1 MLHKSFRRGGLTLAL
16 MLALALS
23 GATPASAQGF
33 GPRSVFDWLSNL
45 FDFTI
50 FAAND
55 TDGSSGGLS
64 GIWEMEGAG
73 FDPFG
78 PPAAHGNP
86 TGNPTGET
94 PDEGAGYDPFGLS

>member
-1 MLHKSFRRGGLTLAL
+1 MLHKSFCRGGLTLAL

-50 FAAND
+50 FAD
-55 TDGSSGGLS
+55 ETDGKSGGLS
-64 GIWEMEGAG
+64 GIWENEGAG

-78 PPAAHGNP
+78 HPVVHGNP
-86 TGNPTGET
+86 TEGET
-94 PDEGAGYDPFGLS
+94 PDEGAGFDPFGLS

>member
-1 MLHKSFRRGGLTLAL
+1 MLHKSYRRGGLTLAL

-50 FAAND
+50 FAADDAEN
-55 TDGSSGGLS
+55 SGGLS

-78 PPAAHGNP
+78 QPVAN
-86 TGNPTGET
+86 GNPTGET
-94 PDEGAGYDPFGLS
+94 PDEGAGFDPFGLS

>member
-50 FAAND
+50 FADD
-55 TDGSSGGLS
+55 TDEGNGNSGGLS
-64 GIWEMEGAG
+64 GIWANEGAG

-78 PPAAHGNP
+78 QPIVNGNP
-86 TGNPTGET
+86 AGET
-94 PDEGAGYDPFGLS
+94 PDEGAGFDPFGLD